1 MCLCH
6 ERALSGG
13 ATRNES
19 GTGERAI
26 ARSAWKGYRQEAA
39 HYKSH
44 YHLLFARSVCN
55 FLRVQK
61 SSATSMPRPHT
72 PPEQRPEPRAG
83 PRQGAWYTFHR
94 HWLATGVASMAKG
107 GRPRLHLLAAA
118 PPDRSPTRRPDA
130 S

>member
-6 ERALSGG
+6 ERALAGG

-44 YHLLFARSVCN
+44 SHLLLFAREVCERE
-55 FLRVQK
+55 FSLF
-61 SSATSMPRPHT
+61 SAYIRPN
-72 PPEQRPEPRAG
+72 RRAE
-83 PRQGAWYTFHR
+83 
-94 HWLATGVASMAKG
+94 S
-107 GRPRLHLLAAA
+107 
-118 PPDRSPTRRPDA
+118 
-130 S
+130 